1 MTEKLLELKNR
12 VLSNEI
18 GTAKPWGGA
27 GVQIV
32 EVSPENVVDGFYPD
46 PRSLETEFVAE
57 LSWLFEEI
65 RNVFSEFEGFGQWKE
80 ELFGRLS
87 NVALKYQ
94 SLYED
99 PLVRSL
105 LLALLEE
112 VDSLMKELLLTGT
125 ISTLL
130 ITHGNLVLDDLTS
143 SSDRNS
149 YLRPDESRA
158 IFLKHGYDPYQRD
171 DDIAAASP
179 KTIDNGDFV

>member
-12 VLSNEI
+12 VRSNEI

-57 LSWLFEEI
+57 LSWLFEEVQ
-65 RNVFSEFEGFGQWKE
+65 NVFSEFEGFGLWKE

-99 PLVRSL
+99 PLLQSL

-112 VDSLMKELLLTGT
+112 ADSLMKEFLLTGT

-149 YLRPDESRA
+149 YLRTYETRA
-158 IFLKHGYDPYQRD
+158 IFLKHGYDPNRLD
-171 DDIAAASP
+171 DNIAVASP
-179 KTIDNGDFV
+179 NPIDNRDFV